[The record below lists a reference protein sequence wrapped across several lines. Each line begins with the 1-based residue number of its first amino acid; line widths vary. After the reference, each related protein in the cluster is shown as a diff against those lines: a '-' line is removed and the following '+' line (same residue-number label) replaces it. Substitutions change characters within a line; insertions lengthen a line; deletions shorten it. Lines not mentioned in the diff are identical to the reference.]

1 MGLKD
6 SLQEH
11 RVPLPPDF
19 DERMDLLV
27 AALRKSSTY
36 KDKLAAFKK
45 QRGGVASTELNP
57 EDWLG
62 PHLNWFVDGVTSPF
76 ARVVWLALFSVVFF
90 IKYIEATP
98 VFGSVVSVV
107 LDLMLVQGKVLTKTI
122 QRALP
127 VTFGMIPWPAA
138 SIFGMVLAGLFGL
151 LMWPIIGLIA
161 FSRGE
166 FSTAVESYFRAIPPP
181 IGDMLADMFL
191 DVNRT
196 AAGLNMNRVKLV
208 KDLSSAF
215 LLLEDSVGGIA
226 DVVKEGLK
234 GAQEKASQA
243 TMVSN
248 RLKEGFSTL
257 KDKVQEQVNPDA
269 LAGKFNNT
277 LSSLKDKVQE
287 QVNPD
292 TLAGKFNNTLSSLK
306 DKVALPVRGGIR
318 FSRRKR
324 TTKKW
329 RMHRTRRSMPSKSVR
344 R

>member
-27 AALRKSSTY
+27 AALRRSPTY

-62 PHLNWFVDGVTSPF
+62 PHLNWFVDGVTSPL
-76 ARVVWLALFSVVFF
+76 ARVVWLTLFSVVFF

-107 LDLMLVQGKVLTKTI
+107 LDLMLVQGKILTKTI
-122 QRALP
+122 QKALP
-127 VTFGMIPWPAA
+127 VTLGMIPIPL
-138 SIFGMVLAGLFGL
+138 SSVFGMVMAGLFGL
-151 LMWPIIGLIA
+151 IMWPIIGLIA

-166 FSTAVESYFRAIPPP
+166 FSTAVESSFRVIPPP

-191 DVNRT
+191 EVNRT

-208 KDLSSAF
+208 RDLSSAF
-215 LLLEDSVGGIA
+215 ALLESSVGGVA

-234 GAQEKASQA
+234 GAHEKTAQA

-248 RLKEGFSTL
+248 RLKEGFSSL

-269 LAGKFNNT
+269 LAGKFNDT
-277 LSSLKDKVQE
+277 VTSLTEKV
-287 QVNPD
+287 
-292 TLAGKFNNTLSSLK
+292 K
-306 DKVALPVRGGIR
+306 LPVRGGIR
-318 FSRRKR
+318 FSRRAR
-324 TTKKW
+324 RTKKW